1 MIFDENEEMC
11 MNELVNDENEEMC
24 MKELS
29 MISMK

>member
-1 MIFDENEEMC
+1 MIFDENEDMC
-11 MNELVNDENEEMC
+11 MNELVNDEIC

>member
-1 MIFDENEEMC
+1 MIFYENEEMC